1 MVYSGGRTEVLLSAE
16 TVEDMRK
23 YASLLGLVYGG
34 LKLEEAEPLPD
45 FLREMPHIV
54 GLRS

>member
-1 MVYSGGRTEVLLSAE
+1 LVYSGGRTEVLLSAE

-23 YASLLGLVYGG
+23 YASLLGLVHGG